1 MIKCEKKD
9 IFCFGVLM
17 ILETEKFGKLEVNE
31 DYIFDFVEPIIGYE
45 NVKHFALIDIDSDSP
60 FKWLQAI
67 EDLSLAMPVTMPA
80 YFGIE
85 YQFSIPDD
93 KVDLLEAKS
102 AEDILSLNIKNVP
115 NGAPQNATVNLLA
128 PVVINVNNKKALQ
141 LVLSDTNFPVRYKL
155 FGEKEKQC

>member
-1 MIKCEKKD
+1 MFKWGKNI
-9 IFCFGVLM
+9 IYFGVLM
-17 ILETEKFGKLEVNE
+17 LLETEKFGKLEVNE
-31 DYIFDFVEPIIGYE
+31 NYIFDFVEPIIGYE
-45 NVKHFALIDIDSDSP
+45 NIKHFALIDIDSESP

-93 KVDLLEAKS
+93 KVDLLEAEK
-102 AEDILSLNIKNVP
+102 AEDILSLNITNVP

-128 PVVINVNNKKALQ
+128 PVVININNRKALQ
-141 LVLSDTNFPVRYKL
+141 LILSDTNFPVRYKL